1 MSMRAGVGIP
11 TVDEGHRALSCLVA
25 DDHPAVLAAMSAFVE
40 ERGYE
45 LLGPAA
51 DGERTL
57 ELAKEHRPD
66 LAFVDY
72 RMPRGSG
79 ATLLQAIKEATPD
92 TRVIV
97 FTAQADEQ
105 LARAALAAGA
115 DALVLKEAPLV
126 DLVRAVDLVLAGR
139 VYVDP
144 VLARSLLDER
154 PRSSSLLTAREKQV
168 LALLAAGLSHNEIGK
183 RLNISDETVRT
194 HVRKASA
201 RLKASTR
208 TEAVATA
215 LRLGLI
221 A

>member
-1 MSMRAGVGIP
+1 MSAQAARAEDRRVL
-11 TVDEGHRALSCLVA
+11 RCLVA

-40 ERGYE
+40 EHGFE
-45 LLGPAA
+45 LLAPAA
-51 DGERTL
+51 DGKRAI
-57 ELAKEHRPD
+57 ELAAEERPD

-72 RMPRGSG
+72 RMPRASG
-79 ATLLQAIKEATPD
+79 ATLLQALKEASPQ
-92 TRVIV
+92 TRLIV
-97 FTAQADEQ
+97 FTGQADEQ

-115 DALVLKEAPLV
+115 DAVVLKEAPLV
-126 DLVRAVDLVLAGR
+126 DLARAVDLVLAGR

-144 VLARSLLDER
+144 VLAPSLLDDR
-154 PRSSSLLTAREKQV
+154 PRSSSLLTKREKEV
-168 LALLAAGLSHNEIGK
+168 LTLLAQGLSHEEIGR
-183 RLNISDETVRT
+183 RLSISDETVRT

-201 RLKASTR
+201 RLNAATR

>member
-1 MSMRAGVGIP
+1 MSMQAAQA
-11 TVDEGHRALSCLVA
+11 EGRTPLRCLVA

-40 ERGYE
+40 EHGFE
-45 LLGPAA
+45 LLGPAE
-51 DGERTL
+51 DGVRAL
-57 ELAKEHRPD
+57 ELVAEQRPD
-66 LAFVDY
+66 LAFIDY
-72 RMPRGSG
+72 RMPRASG
-79 ATLLQAIKEATPD
+79 ATLLQALKEASPE
-92 TRVIV
+92 TRIIV
-97 FTAQADEQ
+97 FTGQADEQ

-115 DALVLKEAPLV
+115 DAVVLKEAPLV
-126 DLVRAVDLVLAGR
+126 DLVRAVELVLAGR
-139 VYVDP
+139 IYVDP

-154 PRSSSLLTAREKQV
+154 PRSSSLLTEREKEV
-168 LALLAAGLSHNEIGK
+168 LTLLAEGLSHEAIGQ

-201 RLKASTR
+201 RLNASTR

>member
-1 MSMRAGVGIP
+1 MSVQAARA
-11 TVDEGHRALSCLVA
+11 EEHRPLRCLIA

-40 ERGYE
+40 ERGFE
-45 LLGPAA
+45 LLGPAT
-51 DGERTL
+51 DGERAL
-57 ELAKEHRPD
+57 QLVAEHRPD
-66 LAFVDY
+66 IAFVDY

-79 ATLLQAIKEATPD
+79 ATLLQALKEASPE
-92 TRVIV
+92 TRIIV
-97 FTAQADEQ
+97 FTGQADEQ
-105 LARAALAAGA
+105 VARAALAAGA

-144 VLARSLLDER
+144 VLARALLDER
-154 PRSSSLLTAREKQV
+154 PRSSSLLTKREKEV
-168 LALLAAGLSHNEIGK
+168 LTLLAEGLSHVEIGQ
-183 RLNISDETVRT
+183 RLSISDETVRT

-201 RLKASTR
+201 RLDASTR

>member
-1 MSMRAGVGIP
+1 MSAQAARAEDRRVL
-11 TVDEGHRALSCLVA
+11 RCLVA

-40 ERGYE
+40 EHGFE
-45 LLGPAA
+45 LLDPAA
-51 DGERTL
+51 DGKRAI
-57 ELAKEHRPD
+57 ELAAEERPD

-72 RMPRGSG
+72 RMPRASG
-79 ATLLQAIKEATPD
+79 ATLLQALKEASPE
-92 TRVIV
+92 TRLIV
-97 FTAQADEQ
+97 FTGQADEQ

-115 DALVLKEAPLV
+115 DAVVLKEAPLV
-126 DLVRAVDLVLAGR
+126 DLARAVDLVLAGR

-144 VLARSLLDER
+144 VLAPSLLDDR
-154 PRSSSLLTAREKQV
+154 PRSSSLLTKREKEV
-168 LALLAAGLSHNEIGK
+168 LTLLAQGLSHEEIGR
-183 RLNISDETVRT
+183 RLSISDETVRT

-201 RLKASTR
+201 RLNAATR

>member
-1 MSMRAGVGIP
+1 MSAQAARAEDRRVL
-11 TVDEGHRALSCLVA
+11 RCLVA

-40 ERGYE
+40 EHGFE
-45 LLGPAA
+45 LLAPAA
-51 DGERTL
+51 DGKRAI
-57 ELAKEHRPD
+57 ELAAEERPD

-72 RMPRGSG
+72 RMPRASG
-79 ATLLQAIKEATPD
+79 ATLLQALKEASPE
-92 TRVIV
+92 TRLIV
-97 FTAQADEQ
+97 FTGQADEQ

-115 DALVLKEAPLV
+115 DAVVLKEAPLV
-126 DLVRAVDLVLAGR
+126 DLARAVDLVLAGR

-144 VLARSLLDER
+144 VLAPSLLDDR
-154 PRSSSLLTAREKQV
+154 PRSSSLLTKREKEV
-168 LALLAAGLSHNEIGK
+168 LTLLAQGLSHEEIGR
-183 RLNISDETVRT
+183 RLSISDETVRT

-201 RLKASTR
+201 RLNAATR

>member
-1 MSMRAGVGIP
+1 MNMHAAQV
-11 TVDEGHRALSCLVA
+11 EEHRPLRCLVA

-40 ERGYE
+40 EHGFA

-51 DGERTL
+51 DGERAL
-57 ELAKEHRPD
+57 ELVAEQRPD

-72 RMPRGSG
+72 RMPRASG
-79 ATLLQAIKEATPD
+79 AVLLQALKEASPE
-92 TRVIV
+92 TRIIV
-97 FTAQADEQ
+97 FTGQADEQ

-115 DALVLKEAPLV
+115 DGVVLKEAPLI
-126 DLVRAVDLVLAGR
+126 DLVRAIDLVLAGR

-154 PRSSSLLTAREKQV
+154 TRSRSLLTKREKEV
-168 LALLAAGLSHNEIGK
+168 LTLLAQGLSHDEIGQ

-194 HVRKASA
+194 HVRKAST
-201 RLKASTR
+201 RLNASTR

-215 LRLGLI
+215 LPLGLI

>member
-1 MSMRAGVGIP
+1 MQAARAKERRP
-11 TVDEGHRALSCLVA
+11 LRCLVA

-40 ERGYE
+40 EHGFE
-45 LLGPAA
+45 LLGPAS

-57 ELAKEHRPD
+57 ELVAKHRPD
-66 LAFVDY
+66 LAFIDY
-72 RMPRGSG
+72 RMPRASG
-79 ATLLQAIKEATPD
+79 ATLLQALKEASPETH
-92 TRVIV
+92 VIV
-97 FTAQADEQ
+97 FTGQADEQ

-115 DALVLKEAPLV
+115 DAVVLKEAPL
-126 DLVRAVDLVLAGR
+126 VDLVLAGR

-154 PRSSSLLTAREKQV
+154 PRSSSLLTKREKEV
-168 LALLAAGLSHNEIGK
+168 LTLLAQGLSHDEIG
-183 RLNISDETVRT
+183 RQLSISDETVRT

-201 RLKASTR
+201 RMNASTR

>member
-1 MSMRAGVGIP
+1 MSMQAARA
-11 TVDEGHRALSCLVA
+11 EEHRPLRCLVA

-40 ERGYE
+40 EHGFE

-51 DGERTL
+51 DGERAL
-57 ELAKEHRPD
+57 ELVAEHRPD

-72 RMPRGSG
+72 RMPRASG
-79 ATLLQAIKEATPD
+79 ATLLQALKEASPETHI
-92 TRVIV
+92 IV
-97 FTAQADEQ
+97 FTGQADEQ

-115 DALVLKEAPLV
+115 DAVVLKEAPLV

-144 VLARSLLDER
+144 VLAHSLLDER
-154 PRSSSLLTAREKQV
+154 PHSSSLLTKREQEV
-168 LALLAAGLSHNEIGK
+168 LTLLAQGLSHDAIGQ
-183 RLNISDETVRT
+183 RLSISDETVRT

-201 RLKASTR
+201 RLNASTR

>member
-1 MSMRAGVGIP
+1 MSAQAARAEDRRVL
-11 TVDEGHRALSCLVA
+11 RCLVA

-40 ERGYE
+40 EHGFE
-45 LLGPAA
+45 LLSPAA
-51 DGERTL
+51 DGKRAI
-57 ELAKEHRPD
+57 ELAAEERPD

-72 RMPRGSG
+72 RMPRASG
-79 ATLLQAIKEATPD
+79 ATLLQALKEASPE
-92 TRVIV
+92 TRLIV
-97 FTAQADEQ
+97 FTGQADEQ

-115 DALVLKEAPLV
+115 DAVVLKEAPLV
-126 DLVRAVDLVLAGR
+126 DLARAVDLVLAGR

-144 VLARSLLDER
+144 VLAPSLLDDR
-154 PRSSSLLTAREKQV
+154 PRSSSLLTKREKEV
-168 LALLAAGLSHNEIGK
+168 LTLLAQGLSHEEIGR
-183 RLNISDETVRT
+183 RLSISDETVRT

-201 RLKASTR
+201 RLNAATR